1 MRTVQQVIYAASV
14 QLADQR
20 PRQEYTRWTQAMLV
34 QYLNDAMAEIS
45 SIRPEAFALRQWVT
59 LVPGYIQTVP
69 DGTMAFVKIE
79 QNPDGTMAYEGDT
92 ELLKAMGTTPP
103 KLVRLKY
110 DADGNVVFNV
120 RSYSIDSTDPK
131 TYYISP
137 PVPLGVTVQVQASF
151 VNNPWVYSVQN
162 LSETVDVAPG
172 IFNLAQDYMLGR
184 AYEIDSE
191 SAESKSNS
199 VKHFQQFYQFFGLNY
214 KQTSA
219 FQSSN
224 YGGNTAA
231 GNAAI
236 TGAR

>member
-1 MRTVQQVIYAASV
+1 MKTVLQVIRAASV

-20 PRQEYTRWTQAMLV
+20 PRQEYTRWTKAMLV

-45 SIRPEAFALRQWVT
+45 SIRPEAFALRRLVT
-59 LVPGYIQTVP
+59 LVPGRIQTVP
-69 DGTMAFVKIE
+69 EHCMAFVKIE
-79 QNPDGTMAYEGDT
+79 QNPDGTTAYEGDT
-92 ELLKAMGTTPP
+92 ELLKAIGTTPP
-103 KLVRLKY
+103 KLTQLRY
-110 DADGNVVFNV
+110 DADGNVLFNV

-137 PVPLGVTVQVQASF
+137 PVPIGVNVQVLASF
-151 VNNPWVYSVQN
+151 VHNPWVYSVQN
-162 LSETVDVAPG
+162 LGELVDVAPG

-214 KQTSA
+214 KQTSS
-219 FQSSN
+219 FQSNN

-231 GNAAI
+231 GNASVAQ
-236 TGAR
+236 